1 MAVHHAHH
9 PSHKKRWTEY
19 LLEFFMLFLAVFLG
33 FIAENI
39 REHIVEK
46 HRARD
51 LAISLI
57 SDMEEDTAQINKLNA
72 YRMHR
77 AEIIDSFYFYLQE
90 KPQEVD
96 RKHFY
101 RLAKLIQGSRYFSP
115 STGTINQLKSAGYLR
130 YFTKT
135 KLPALLSEY
144 EAIYTDC
151 ALDEKIENAHLY
163 DRYYATLI
171 KTTDAE
177 SLDSLFNHP
186 SQISGKGITTIP
198 DPDVSELKKIITMV
212 KYQNTVFIRAGGQFQ
227 QLKAKQVEIIQH
239 LEHEYH

>member
-1 MAVHHAHH
+1 MEVHHSHH
-9 PSHKKRWTEY
+9 PSHKKNWSGY

-46 HRARD
+46 NRAKE
-51 LAISLI
+51 LAVSLI
-57 SDMEEDTAQINKLNA
+57 TEMKKDTAQIDALFA
-72 YRMHR
+72 YRTTR
-77 AEIIDSFYFYLQE
+77 AAMIDSFYNYLHQD
-90 KPQEVD
+90 PQTVD

-101 RLAKLIQGSRYFSP
+101 RLAKLIQASRYFSP

-135 KLPALLSEY
+135 ELPTLLSEY
-144 EAIYTDC
+144 EAVYTDN

-171 KTTDAE
+171 KTTDPL
-177 SLDSLFNHP
+177 SLDSLFNYP
-186 SQISGKGITTIP
+186 LQISGTGITPIG
-198 DPDVSELKKIITMV
+198 VGELAELKKIITMV
-212 KYQNTVFIRAGGQFQ
+212 KYQNSVFIRPGGQFDH
-227 QLKAKQVEIIQH
+227 LRAKQVKIIRH
-239 LEHEYH
+239 LENKYE